1 MRHGRT
7 ASRTARDKP
16 GGLLRYPLSWKHG
29 GLHAGFVTFFFRQA
43 LRTTGLQF
51 LTGFASTFNAL
62 RHRDFRWLWAGTFF
76 TTGAQWIQ
84 QATLGWVVYS
94 LTGSGALL
102 GAVLGVRAIP
112 MLLLAPV
119 SGLVADRMDRR
130 HALAASQLLL
140 FAISALLAALLAYD
154 LVRVWHFFVFSLLS
168 GVGAVFDR
176 TLRSALVFTSVPRNE
191 AAHAVALNSI
201 AFSVMRAVGPGVAG
215 LLIAAVGAA
224 LNFGIQ
230 ALLYLGVTASAL
242 MVSAARPAAYARVR
256 GTAWEDMKEGVRFA
270 MTDPVARMMLV
281 LGLVPPLLLIPSFSA
296 LMPLFA
302 VDVFRSGPETLGLLL
317 SAVGVGGVLGGVAA
331 VGMTRYDRVALVQTL
346 ALLAVAGSLLGFA
359 LSPGI
364 MAAVVFLIAAGMAEM
379 VHHTVHVTTLQMCAP
394 EHMRGRVA
402 SLLPVF
408 PAFISIGAL
417 TSGAAADVLGAP
429 AAVALLAVAAAG
441 ITGAAWLRSST
452 FRNLRLSGLISS
464 GERPGRP

>member
-1 MRHGRT
+1 MRLAAGAALNRT
-7 ASRTARDKP
+7 S
-16 GGLLRYPLSWKHG
+16 
-29 GLHAGFVTFFFRQA
+29 
-43 LRTTGLQF
+43 F

-84 QATLGWVVYS
+84 QATLGWVVYV

-112 MLLLAPV
+112 MLLLAPLTGV
-119 SGLVADRMDRR
+119 IADRMDRR
-130 HALAASQLLL
+130 HALAASQMLL
-140 FAISALLAALLAYD
+140 FAISALLAVLLAFD
-154 LVRVWHFFVFSLLS
+154 LVRVWHLFVFSLLS

-176 TLRSALVFTSVPRNE
+176 TLRSALVFTSVPRAE

-201 AFSVMRAVGPGVAG
+201 AFSVMRAVGPGIAG

-242 MVSAARPAAYARVR
+242 MVSAARPAAPAKAR
-256 GTAWEDMKEGVRFA
+256 GTAWQDMREGMRFA

-296 LMPLFA
+296 LMPLFT
-302 VDVFRSGPETLGLLL
+302 VDVFHGGPEELGLLL
-317 SAVGVGGVLGGVAA
+317 SAVGVGGVLGGIAA
-331 VGMTRYDRVALVQTL
+331 AWMTRYDRVARVQTL
-346 ALLAVAGSLLGFA
+346 ALLAFAGSLVGFA

-364 MAAVVFLIAAGMAEM
+364 AVAVAFLIAAGMAEM

-417 TSGAAADVLGAP
+417 TSGAAADLMGAP
-429 AAVALLAVAAAG
+429 NVVMLLATMAAG
-441 ITGAAWLRSST
+441 ITGAAWLRSKM
-452 FRNLRLSGLISS
+452 FRELKLSGLIAG
-464 GERPGRP
+464 GERPAA

>member
-1 MRHGRT
+1 MES
-7 ASRTARDKP
+7 AA
-16 GGLLRYPLSWKHG
+16 GGLCTDSCFFLSVVISQT
-29 GLHAGFVTFFFRQA
+29 GFR
-43 LRTTGLQF
+43 F
-51 LTGFASTFNAL
+51 LAGFASTFSAL

-76 TTGAQWIQ
+76 STGAQWIQ

-112 MLLLAPV
+112 MLLLAPL
-119 SGLVADRMDRR
+119 SGVVADRMDRR
-130 HALAASQLLL
+130 HALAASQMLL
-140 FAISALLAALLAYD
+140 FAISALLAVLLALD
-154 LVRVWHFFVFSLLS
+154 LVRVWHLFVFSLLT
-168 GVGAVFDR
+168 GVGSVFDR
-176 TLRSALVFTSVPRNE
+176 TLRSALVFTSVPRHE

-215 LLIAAVGAA
+215 LLIASVGAA

-230 ALLYLGVTASAL
+230 ALLYLGVTGSAL
-242 MVSAARPAAYARVR
+242 MVGVQRPEAFDRAR
-256 GTAWEDMKEGVRFA
+256 GTAWQDMIAGMRFA
-270 MTDPVARMMLV
+270 TTDRVARMMLV

-302 VDVFRSGPETLGLLL
+302 VDIFRSGPETLGLLL

-331 VGMTRYDRVALVQTL
+331 VWMTRYDRVALVQ
-346 ALLAVAGSLLGFA
+346 AISLLIFAGSLFGFA

-364 MAAVVFLIAAGMAEM
+364 AVAVLFLIAAGTAEM

-394 EHMRGRVA
+394 DHMRGRVA

-417 TSGAAADVLGAP
+417 TSGAAADMLGAP
-429 AAVALLAVAAAG
+429 ATVALLACAAAG
-441 ITGAAWLRSST
+441 ITGAAWVRAAT
-452 FRNLRLSGLISS
+452 FRNLRLSGLIGS
-464 GERPGRP
+464 GVRSERTEKA